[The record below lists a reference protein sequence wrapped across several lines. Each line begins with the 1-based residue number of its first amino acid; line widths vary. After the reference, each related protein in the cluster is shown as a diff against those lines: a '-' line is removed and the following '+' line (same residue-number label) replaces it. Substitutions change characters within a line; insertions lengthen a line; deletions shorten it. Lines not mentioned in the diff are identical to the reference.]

1 MYLFELFVL
10 FSYIYPTV
18 ELLGNM
24 VVPFLVSWESSILST
39 VVALIYIPTN
49 SVKVF
54 PFIYVITRMC
64 YFYRFNDIHSESLGM
79 ISHCGFYLYFSAGS
93 WCLASFLVPV
103 WPKYL
108 LVKGFLIQSFTWRTW
123 HINQNCFALR
133 SKKSYSLTFLRYLW
147 NEW

>member
-10 FSYIYPTV
+10 FSYIYPAV

-93 WCLASFLVPV
+93 
-103 WPKYL
+103 
-108 LVKGFLIQSFTWRTW
+108 
-123 HINQNCFALR
+123 
-133 SKKSYSLTFLRYLW
+133 
-147 NEW
+147 